1 MFIEGNIIDANI
13 RNRKVI
19 GIVRNIEKYMSFRNM
34 MESLVLCLGRD
45 EFLYQY
51 NVSQIDEEQI

>member
-1 MFIEGNIIDANI
+1 MFIEGKIIDANI

-34 MESLVLCLGRD
+34 IESLVLCLGRD

-51 NVSQIDEEQI
+51 NVSQID